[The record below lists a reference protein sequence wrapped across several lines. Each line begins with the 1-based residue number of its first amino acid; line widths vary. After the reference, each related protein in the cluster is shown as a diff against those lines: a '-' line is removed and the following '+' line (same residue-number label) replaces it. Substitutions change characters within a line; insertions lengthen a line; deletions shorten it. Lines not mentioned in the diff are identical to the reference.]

1 MDCGDCKF
9 FRQHYVISSGRYMA
23 LDYGHCVA
31 RCRTKMYAAD
41 TTACERYEQST
52 GETLPPESEARLPE
66 QANRGQLLSV
76 LWETGVLRPGQV
88 SVQLKSAADP
98 AEPA

>member
-31 RCRTKMYAAD
+31 RCRKKMYA
-41 TTACERYEQST
+41 
-52 GETLPPESEARLPE
+52 ETLPPESEFYIT
-66 QANRGQLLSV
+66 V
-76 LWETGVLRPGQV
+76 QV
-88 SVQLKSAADP
+88 YPKAT
-98 AEPA
+98 E

>member
-31 RCRTKMYAAD
+31 RCRKKMYAAD

-52 GETLPPESEARLPE
+52 GETLPPVSYFYITVMFYQNGRQKNVSEPPPQQR
-66 QANRGQLLSV
+66 R
-76 LWETGVLRPGQV
+76 
-88 SVQLKSAADP
+88 SAAHRRNP
-98 AEPA
+98 AAAAAERT

>member
-9 FRQHYVISSGRYMA
+9 FRQHYVISSGPYMA

-31 RCRTKMYAAD
+31 RCRKKMYAAD

-52 GETLPPESEARLPE
+52 GETLPPESEFYIT
-66 QANRGQLLSV
+66 V
-76 LWETGVLRPGQV
+76 QV
-88 SVQLKSAADP
+88 YPKAT
-98 AEPA
+98 E

>member
-31 RCRTKMYAAD
+31 RCRKKMYAAD

-52 GETLPPESEARLPE
+52 GETLPPESEFYITVFTQKRRNKTSP
-66 QANRGQLLSV
+66 
-76 LWETGVLRPGQV
+76 
-88 SVQLKSAADP
+88 
-98 AEPA
+98 